1 MRRRLKL
8 EVELIGP
15 YLLLPFVVLLILG
28 VPIAFS
34 LGLASAIFLFF
45 SGTTIPHIVLVTE
58 MYTAVDS
65 FALLA
70 LPMFV
75 LTGELLNRCHL
86 TERLIDVAR
95 LLVGWIKG
103 GLAHVNIV
111 TSMFFAGIS
120 GSVLADAATI
130 GPILIPAMIKE
141 RYPRAFSAAVTGA
154 SAVIGAIIP
163 PSIPLIIV
171 GGQLQISIGGLFAAG
186 IVPGVLVGLFLMLA
200 AYVICRRNDYGNVH
214 RFERLAP
221 ATTSAFK
228 AAPALLIPVFILS
241 GILSGVFTPTEAGAA
256 AVAYTLLLGAL
267 LYRTLSRSK
276 LVASLIATARVTA
289 SALLIVAAAVVF
301 SRLLT
306 FYRVPQEI
314 LDVLL
319 SITDSRVLLFLII
332 IVFFLAAG
340 TFMDALA
347 NMIILGPLLMPVA
360 VEGLGMHPLQFG
372 VFLMVGL
379 LLGVLT
385 PPLGLVLFVV
395 APVAKVSIE
404 RLSLA
409 VIPFL
414 AAELAVLLLIAFV
427 PEVTL
432 GFPRASG
439 LID

>member
-1 MRRRLKL
+1 M
-8 EVELIGP
+8 ELIGP
-15 YLLLPFVVLLILG
+15 YLFLPFAVLLVLG

-34 LGLASAIFLFF
+34 LGLASAFFLFF
-45 SGTTIPHIVLVTE
+45 SGTTIPRIVLVTE

-75 LTGELLNRCHL
+75 LTGELLNRCQL

-103 GLAHVNIV
+103 GLAHVNVV

-120 GSVLADAATI
+120 GSVLADAASI

-141 RYPRAFSAAVTGA
+141 RYPRAFSAAITGA

-186 IVPGVLVGLFLMLA
+186 LVPGILVGLFLMIV
-200 AYVICRRNDYGNVH
+200 AYVICRRNDYGTVH
-214 RFERLAP
+214 RFEKLAP
-221 ATTSAFK
+221 ATTSAVK
-228 AAPALLIPVFILS
+228 AVPALLIPLFILW

-256 AVAYTLLLGAL
+256 AVAYTLVIGTV
-267 LYRTLSRSK
+267 LYRTLTRDK

-289 SALLIVAAAVVF
+289 SVLLILASAVVF

-314 LDVLL
+314 LDLL
-319 SITDSRVLLFLII
+319 LAITDNRVLLLLII
-332 IVFFLAAG
+332 IVFFLVVG
-340 TFMDALA
+340 TFMDALGQHDHPRA
-347 NMIILGPLLMPVA
+347 AADARRRRRTRHAPSAVRRLPDGRPAARRPDASAGPGA
-360 VEGLGMHPLQFG
+360 VRRGAGGPGIHR
-372 VFLMVGL
+372 
-379 LLGVLT
+379 
-385 PPLGLVLFVV
+385 
-395 APVAKVSIE
+395 APVRRGAPLPRGGTRGAGADRV
-404 RLSLA
+404 RA
-409 VIPFL
+409 
-414 AAELAVLLLIAFV
+414 
-427 PEVTL
+427 
-432 GFPRASG
+432 GRDPRASAG
-439 LID
+439 GRSHRLTSR

>member
-186 IVPGVLVGLFLMLA
+186 IVPGVLVGLFLMIA

-395 APVAKVSIE
+395 APVARVSIE

-432 GFPRASG
+432 GLPRAAG

>member
-1 MRRRLKL
+1 M
-8 EVELIGP
+8 
-15 YLLLPFVVLLILG
+15 
-28 VPIAFS
+28 PIAFS
-34 LGLASAIFLFF
+34 LGLVAFSLRLASAIFLIF
-45 SGTTIPHIVLVTE
+45 SGTTIPQIVLVTE
-58 MYTAVDS
+58 MYSAVDS

-120 GSVLADAATI
+120 GSVLADAASI

-141 RYPRAFSAAVTGA
+141 RYPRGFSAAVTGA

-163 PSIPLIIV
+163 PSIPLIIA

-186 IVPGVLVGLFLMLA
+186 IVPGILVGLFLMIA

-221 ATTSAFK
+221 ATISAIK
-228 AAPALLIPVFILS
+228 AVPALLIPVLILW

-256 AVAYTLLLGAL
+256 AVAYSLLIGTL

-276 LVASLIATARVTA
+276 LAASLIATARVTA
-289 SALLIVAAAVVF
+289 SALLVVAAAVVF
-301 SRLLT
+301 GRLLT

-319 SITDSRVLLFLII
+319 SFTDNRVLLFLII
-332 IVFFLAAG
+332 IAFFWWRARSW
-340 TFMDALA
+340 
-347 NMIILGPLLMPVA
+347 
-360 VEGLGMHPLQFG
+360 
-372 VFLMVGL
+372 
-379 LLGVLT
+379 T
-385 PPLGLVLFVV
+385 PWP
-395 APVAKVSIE
+395 
-404 RLSLA
+404 
-409 VIPFL
+409 
-414 AAELAVLLLIAFV
+414 
-427 PEVTL
+427 T
-432 GFPRASG
+432 
-439 LID
+439 

>member
-1 MRRRLKL
+1 M
-8 EVELIGP
+8 ELIGP
-15 YLLLPFVVLLILG
+15 YLFLPFVVLLVLG

-34 LGLASAIFLFF
+34 LGLASAFFLFF
-45 SGTTIPHIVLVTE
+45 SGATIPRIVLVTE

-75 LTGELLNRCHL
+75 LTGELLNRCQL

-103 GLAHVNIV
+103 GLAHVNVV

-120 GSVLADAATI
+120 GSVLADAASI
-130 GPILIPAMIKE
+130 GPILIPAMIRE
-141 RYPRAFSAAVTGA
+141 RYPRAFSAAITGA

-171 GGQLQISIGGLFAAG
+171 GGQLQISVGGLFAAG
-186 IVPGVLVGLFLMLA
+186 LVPGILVGLFLMI
-200 AYVICRRNDYGNVH
+200 VSWFICWRNDYGTVH
-214 RFERLAP
+214 RFEELAP
-221 ATTSAFK
+221 ATGSAIK
-228 AAPALLIPVFILS
+228 AVPALLIPVFILW

-256 AVAYTLLLGAL
+256 AVAYTIVIGTV
-267 LYRTLSRSK
+267 LYRTLTRSK

-289 SALLIVAAAVVF
+289 SVLLILAAAVVF

-314 LDVLL
+314 LGMLL
-319 SITDSRVLLFLII
+319 AITDNRVLLLLVII
-332 IVFFLAAG
+332 AFFLVVG

-347 NMIILGPLLMPVA
+347 NMIILGPLLMPIA
-360 VEGLGMHPLQFG
+360 VDGLGMHPLQFG

-385 PPLGLVLFVV
+385 PPMGLVLFVV

-414 AAELAVLLLIAFV
+414 AAELAVLLLIVFV
-427 PEVTL
+427 PDVTL
-432 GFPRASG
+432 ALPRAFG
-439 LID
+439 LIE

>member
-1 MRRRLKL
+1 M
-8 EVELIGP
+8 ELIGP